1 MENNKHLLDILWEK
15 VGCTYLSDMK
25 TGKTRPDILRIIKT
39 INKEEYSAEMWSEA
53 LSYIF
58 GRNIILSSPRDV
70 EAVLRLR
77 ELLY

>member
-25 TGKTRPDILRIIKT
+25 TGKIRPDILRIIKT

-58 GRNIILSSPRDV
+58 ERNIILSSPRDV

>member
-25 TGKTRPDILRIIKT
+25 TGKTRPDILRITKT

-58 GRNIILSSPRDV
+58 ERNIILSSPRDV